1 MDYLILQIGDTI
13 EYSGEVLSYLQSK
26 GYKVSLYFEENSL
39 KKKMNYANKIGVNN
53 VILIG
58 EEEVR
63 ENKIKIKNMNL
74 GETKIINYLEL

>member
-1 MDYLILQIGDTI
+1 M
-13 EYSGEVLSYLQSK
+13 
-26 GYKVSLYFEENSL
+26 
-39 KKKMNYANKIGVNN
+39 VNN

-74 GETKIINYLEL
+74 WETKIINYLEL

>member
-1 MDYLILQIGDTI
+1 
-13 EYSGEVLSYLQSK
+13 
-26 GYKVSLYFEENSL
+26 
-39 KKKMNYANKIGVNN
+39 MNYANKIGVNN